1 MNERSF
7 KWKLYG
13 HGSQIRAS
21 WGLLLDQL
29 STHARTKAAAHAILL
44 RDMLNDS
51 TVLPETVRAWMAA
64 EQSAAYDRQL
74 VDNLLGDG
82 YATEALELAA
92 LMPDLYGL
100 QEEALVEH
108 NHFVSL
114 KELQAE
120 LIADNR
126 TFLELDAGEI
136 SQLES
141 LITQSTGRAGIQAR
155 NMLAFAQG
163 YTYCDCP
170 AEVDSSL
177 KQTSATTK
185 PFKPEQLLHI
195 EARPNPAKHWVSFT
209 YELPMGMSQAV
220 LEVADAAGRL
230 LGSEKLSNTKGQSLW
245 DIRGMS
251 PGIYYYR
258 LSGDGFTQSGKL
270 VITE

>member
-1 MNERSF
+1 LLSAKQNEL
-7 KWKLYG
+7 KKKELMV
-13 HGSQIRAS
+13 
-21 WGLLLDQL
+21 QL
-29 STHARTKAAAHAILL
+29 EKK
-44 RDMLNDS
+44 DNP
-51 TVLPETVRAWMAA
+51 LPETVRAWMAA
-64 EQSAAYDRQL
+64 EQSAAHDRQL

-126 TFLELDAGEI
+126 TFLELDAAEV

-141 LITQSTGRAGIQAR
+141 LIAQSTGRAGIQAR

-245 DIRGMS
+245 DIRGM
-251 PGIYYYR
+251 PAGVYYYK
-258 LSGDGFTQSGKL
+258 LTGNGFAKSGKL
-270 VITE
+270 VIVE